1 MKYLWILLPSNLVL
15 IQEVHLKL
23 REQKM
28 KHTIDVI
35 AGMDK

>member
-1 MKYLWILLPSNLVL
+1 MKSLWILSPSNLVL
-15 IQEVHLKL
+15 IQEVHLKQ

-28 KHTIDVI
+28 KHIIGII